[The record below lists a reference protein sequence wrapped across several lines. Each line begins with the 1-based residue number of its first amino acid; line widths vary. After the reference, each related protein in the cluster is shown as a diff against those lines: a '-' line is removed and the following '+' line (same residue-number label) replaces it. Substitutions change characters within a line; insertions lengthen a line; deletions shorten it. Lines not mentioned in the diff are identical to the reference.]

1 MRDICPEERQSRRG
15 RAFPLLAPLAQ
26 RVAAA
31 RGDLF
36 RCCSIMMKPHR
47 FLANASHLAPRR
59 AQRGLRDF
67 RHGLLTLLPL
77 AKMTRET
84 VMPIRSLIPA
94 LILLAALSVGCGRSK
109 YDNPIANNSQQ
120 PDKILFDQA
129 IENIEKHRYE
139 LGRLTLQTLMN
150 TYPDSEYMAK
160 AKLAVADSWYREGTS
175 HALAQAEAEYK
186 DFITFYPSMEEAAES
201 QKKIC
206 DIHYEQMV
214 KPDRDNTHAV
224 RADQECRQLL
234 LQWPNS
240 VFVDPTKQRLREI
253 QEVLA
258 EAEYRVGMFYT
269 GKGSYRSGANRLQT
283 MADHYPLFSHN
294 DVALWELANA
304 YSRMGEQFT
313 DEMVEA
319 YTRIVRDYPLSDY
332 VDEAKAKLTEL
343 NRSIPEPSA
352 PLAELMRYNMERQT
366 RKGKL
371 KKALTIFGTAPD
383 LGMAAKMGE
392 PTMTSLMPS
401 TPPGIRATTDIG
413 VQPSADVSVEPLS
426 DSESQ
431 LDEKPDARLNQQG
444 AQGGEGASQ
453 QKPQ

>member
-1 MRDICPEERQSRRG
+1 MQIRTI
-15 RAFPLLAPLAQ
+15 
-26 RVAAA
+26 
-31 RGDLF
+31 
-36 RCCSIMMKPHR
+36 
-47 FLANASHLAPRR
+47 
-59 AQRGLRDF
+59 
-67 RHGLLTLLPL
+67 LPVVF
-77 AKMTRET
+77 A
-84 VMPIRSLIPA
+84 
-94 LILLAALSVGCGRSK
+94 LAALTIGCGRNP

-201 QKKIC
+201 QKKVC

-240 VFVDPTKQRLREI
+240 VFVDSTKQRLREI

-269 GKGSYRSGANRLQT
+269 DKGSYRSGANRLQT
-283 MADHYPLFSHN
+283 MADHYPLFSRN
-294 DVALWELANA
+294 DAALWELGNA

-313 DEMVEA
+313 EQMVDA
-319 YTRIVRDYPLSDY
+319 YTRIVRDYPLSQY
-332 VDEAKAKLTEL
+332 VDDAKAKLTEL
-343 NRSIPEPSA
+343 NRPIPEA
-352 PLAELMRYNMERQT
+352 NAEMAELMRYNLDNQT
-366 RKGKL
+366 HKTKM
-371 KKALTIFGTAPD
+371 KQALTIFGTSPY
-383 LGMAAKMGE
+383 LGEAAKAGE
-392 PTMTSLMPS
+392 PAMTSLMPS
-401 TPPGIRATTDIG
+401 TPPGIRTNTSVG

-426 DSESQ
+426 DSNSQ
-431 LDEKPDARLNQQG
+431 LDKKPDARMSQEGTQESP
-444 AQGGEGASQ
+444 GGSP

>member
-1 MRDICPEERQSRRG
+1 MQ
-15 RAFPLLAPLAQ
+15 
-26 RVAAA
+26 
-31 RGDLF
+31 
-36 RCCSIMMKPHR
+36 
-47 FLANASHLAPRR
+47 
-59 AQRGLRDF
+59 
-67 RHGLLTLLPL
+67 
-77 AKMTRET
+77 
-84 VMPIRSLIPA
+84 IRSLLPV
-94 LILLAALSVGCGRSK
+94 LLAVAAMTIGCGRSK

-129 IENIEKHRYE
+129 VENIEKHRYE

-150 TYPDSEYMAK
+150 TYPDSEYLAK

-201 QKKIC
+201 QKKVC

-240 VFVDPTKQRLREI
+240 VFVEPTKQRLREI

-269 GKGSYRSGANRLQT
+269 DKGSYRAGANRLQT
-283 MADHYPLFSHN
+283 MADHYPLFSRN
-294 DVALWELANA
+294 DVALWDLANA
-304 YSRMGEQFT
+304 YGRMGEQFT
-313 DEMVEA
+313 DQMVDA
-319 YTRIVRDYPLSDY
+319 YTRIVRDYPLSQF
-332 VDEAKAKLTEL
+332 VDGAKAKLTEL
-343 NRSIPEPSA
+343 NRPVPEPDVQR
-352 PLAELMRYNMERQT
+352 AELMRYNMDHRTQ
-366 RKGKL
+366 KGMMT
-371 KKALTIFGTAPD
+371 KALTIFGTAPD
-383 LGMAAKMGE
+383 LGLAAKMGE
-392 PTMTSLMPS
+392 PTMTSLMPA
-401 TPPGIRATTDIG
+401 TPPGVRATTEVG

-426 DSESQ
+426 GSSSQ
-431 LDEKPDARLNQQG
+431 LDQKPDARMNQQG
-444 AQGGEGASQ
+444 APEAPAGSP